1 MTIEEWVEEELAE
14 GMQIARSEG
23 LRKGR
28 EEGRQEGLQEGLQ
41 EGRQEGLQEG
51 RKEGLQE
58 GQDRLLKLMNQML
71 EAGEGGEL
79 RRLSTEPAFLQ
90 EMYQK
95 YHL

>member
-28 EEGRQEGLQEGLQ
+28 EEGRQ